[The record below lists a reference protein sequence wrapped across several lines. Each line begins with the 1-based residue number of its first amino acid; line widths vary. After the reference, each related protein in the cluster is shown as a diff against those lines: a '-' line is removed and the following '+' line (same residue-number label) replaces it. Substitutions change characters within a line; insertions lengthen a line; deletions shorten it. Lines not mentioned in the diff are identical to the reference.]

1 MVCGEARP
9 SVVQF
14 DGHGGTLETVS
25 SICNTEEQLFSITT
39 TLPYILNP
47 LNILVEAVAIENDI
61 IFVFLLID

>member
-1 MVCGEARP
+1 MVCSEARP

-14 DGHGGTLETVS
+14 DGHGETVS

-47 LNILVEAVAIENDI
+47 LNILAEAVAIENDI